1 MSQSVKQVTVT
12 SGSPAT
18 RNVEDPPAPDPT
30 SRGRALN
37 FLASIPKY
45 TQLTADLDASP
56 TEPVGNDMPSGPP
69 PTRPRSG
76 MNVNWEPED
85 DFEAMIAAAEG
96 FDDQWPP
103 SPTQSIPDFTRPTPD
118 HPDPSHAE
126 PMGNDM
132 LPGSPL
138 TRP

>member
-1 MSQSVKQVTVT
+1 
-12 SGSPAT
+12 
-18 RNVEDPPAPDPT
+18 
-30 SRGRALN
+30 
-37 FLASIPKY
+37 
-45 TQLTADLDASP
+45 
-56 TEPVGNDMPSGPP
+56 
-69 PTRPRSG
+69 

-138 TRP
+138 TRPHSGVSVPGRPSEIEFTITLG